1 LAGDERLAQIAGLQ
15 NEVERLREVANESY
29 LEVRDNLNLLRKQD
43 PTELDQ
49 MIDSYVRSIASQVPF
64 EIQFTV
70 TGRSCLLG
78 PITSQHVFDLIRE
91 SLNNVQKHAQAHVV
105 QIKLEWHTAELNVT
119 VTDDGVGFE
128 VAAEPGAGHYGLT
141 MLRERVQNLHGEMR
155 VKSAPGAGT
164 AVQFEIPLQT
174 P

>member
-1 LAGDERLAQIAGLQ
+1 LA
-15 NEVERLREVANESY
+15 
-29 LEVRDNLNLLRKQD
+29 
-43 PTELDQ
+43 Q
-49 MIDSYVRSIASQVPF
+49 MIDGYVRSIESQAPF

-70 TGRSCLLG
+70 TGVPRPVG

-91 SLNNVQKHAQAHVV
+91 SINNIQKHAQAHVV
-105 QIKLEWHTAELNVT
+105 QIKLDWHTAELDVT

-128 VAAEPGAGHYGLT
+128 VASEPGAGHYGLT

-155 VKSAPGAGT
+155 ITSASGAGT